1 MKKRNLIIAIIVVV
15 LIVGL
20 VFGLTKLNKGKSK
33 KEDKNNYT
41 IKYSLYGADKKL
53 QQRVTFIYEKKKLT
67 DITLTLYFEDKD
79 TAKSM
84 YNQYKKINDFRKY
97 ETKSNRVILYYNYSD
112 VDNYKLYSQEELD
125 AEFTAEGFV
134 LTK

>member
-41 IKYSLYGADKKL
+41 IKYSLYGSDKKL

-67 DITLTLYFEDKD
+67 DVTLTLYFEDKD

-125 AEFTAEGFV
+125 AEFAAEGFV